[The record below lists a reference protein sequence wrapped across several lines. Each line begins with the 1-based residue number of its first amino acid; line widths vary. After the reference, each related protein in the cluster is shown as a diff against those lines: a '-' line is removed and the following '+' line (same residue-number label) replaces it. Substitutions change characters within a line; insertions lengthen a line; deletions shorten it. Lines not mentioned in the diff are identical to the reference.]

1 MRPQRP
7 PRMLTAATSAAVA
20 SIILLFVMVL
30 ALALP
35 VLVRGLG
42 AEGGTLFSWTW
53 NVGQKQFGI
62 LPMMAG
68 SLILAVL
75 ATACAWPLALGLC
88 GLTLAG
94 AAGGRARRGLMLTL
108 NGLIRFMTAVP
119 TVIYGFVA
127 VFLLVPLMRE
137 ILGRGSGLGLAGAG
151 LVLTILILPTMVLIM
166 EAGLKR
172 RYEAVRLDAA
182 ALGFGGLA
190 TFWHWVLPR
199 SGSALISAL
208 VLGFGRALGDT
219 MISLMLAGNAPQTP
233 AALSDSFR
241 TLTAHMAL
249 VTANEAGGEAYNSL
263 FAAGAILLA
272 ISCGV
277 SLIART
283 LRRAPD
289 AVDSEALSAASG
301 LRRPRVFSWPADLA
315 GRVGPKL
322 LAVLGA
328 MGGLICLITFA
339 AIAGLL
345 LYRSWGHLNLQLF
358 FGDVSPLEAVSGR
371 RPVWDGLWPACVGT
385 LSLIGLTMLFVLP
398 PGLGC
403 GIYLAEYAGPGSRKY
418 LGAIMDM
425 AAGVPSIVMGL
436 FGFTLIV
443 LLRRF
448 LPGANTC
455 LLLAAFCLSL
465 LVLPVLVSATKEAA
479 AAVPGELRL
488 SLAALGFAKW
498 PIIKLAVLPMAGRGI
513 LGGIILALGRAAED
527 AAVIMLTGAVANA
540 GFFKGLWAKFQA
552 LPFTIYYTAAQYQ
565 TQAEL
570 DRGFG
575 AALILLI
582 MSAALFAGARLI
594 ERSYSR
600 RLGG

>member
-1 MRPQRP
+1 M
-7 PRMLTAATSAAVA
+7 AVV
-20 SIILLFVMVL
+20 SIILLFAMVL
-30 ALALP
+30 AFALP
-35 VLVRGLG
+35 VFGRGLS
-42 AEGGTLFSWTW
+42 ADGGTLFSWTW
-53 NVGQKQFGI
+53 NTGQKQFGI
-62 LPMMAG
+62 LPMAAG
-68 SLILAVL
+68 SLILAAS
-75 ATACAWPLALGLC
+75 ATICAWPLALGLC
-88 GLTLAG
+88 GLTI
-94 AAGGRARRGLMLTL
+94 AGGRGARCRIIMVLGA
-108 NGLIRFMTAVP
+108 LIRFMTAVP

-127 VFLLVPLMRE
+127 VFLLVPLMRQ
-137 ILGRGSGLGLAGAG
+137 ILGRGSGLGLASAG

-166 EAGLKR
+166 EAGLKKP
-172 RYEAVRLDAA
+172 YERVRLDSA

-190 TFWHWVLPR
+190 TFWHWVLPQ

-219 MISLMLAGNAPQTP
+219 MISLMLAGNAPQVP

-263 FAAGAILLA
+263 FAAGAIALA

-277 SLIART
+277 SLAVRALGREKKT
-283 LRRAPD
+283 VDVKDLGGLPGPRRPK
-289 AVDSEALSAASG
+289 ALSR
-301 LRRPRVFSWPADLA
+301 LADLA
-315 GRVGPKL
+315 GKMGPRL
-322 LAVLGA
+322 LAILGA
-328 MGGLICLITFA
+328 AGGFICLA
-339 AIAGLL
+339 ALSSIICLL

-358 FGDVSPLEAVSGR
+358 FGDVPPLEAISGR
-371 RPVWDGLWPACVGT
+371 RPVWDGLWPAAVGT
-385 LSLIGLTMLFVLP
+385 LSLVGLTMFFVLP

-403 GIYLAEYAGPGSRKY
+403 GIYLAEYAGPRQQKY
-418 LGAIMDM
+418 LGAVMGM

-436 FGFTLIV
+436 FGFTMII

-448 LPGANTC
+448 LPEANTC

-465 LVLPVLVSATKEAA
+465 LVLPVLVSATREAV

-488 SLAALGFAKW
+488 SMYALGFSKW
-498 PIIKLAVLPMAGRGI
+498 QTIKLAVLPTASRGI
-513 LGGIILALGRAAED
+513 LGGIILSLGRAAED

-540 GFFKGLWAKFQA
+540 GFFKGLWSKFQA

-565 TQAEL
+565 SQAEL

-582 MSAALFAGARLI
+582 MSAALFAVARLI
-594 ERSYSR
+594 EHNYSHG
-600 RLGG
+600 LKG

>member
-1 MRPQRP
+1 M
-7 PRMLTAATSAAVA
+7 AAV
-20 SIILLFVMVL
+20 SIVLLFAMVL
-30 ALALP
+30 AFALP
-35 VLVRGLG
+35 VFSRGLG
-42 AEGGTLFSWTW
+42 PEGGGLLSWTW
-53 NVGQKQFGI
+53 NAGQKQFGI
-62 LPMMAG
+62 LSMVAG
-68 SLILAVL
+68 SLILAVS
-75 ATACAWPLALGLC
+75 ATVCAWPLALGLC
-88 GLTLAG
+88 GLGLAG
-94 AAGGRARRGLMLTL
+94 RAGGPVARRLLTAL
-108 NGLIRFMTAVP
+108 GALIRFMTAVP

-127 VFLLVPLMRE
+127 VFLLVPLMRAA
-137 ILGRGSGLGLAGAG
+137 LGRGSGLGLASAG
-151 LVLTILILPTMVLIM
+151 LALTILILPTMVLIM
-166 EAGLKR
+166 EAGLKK
-172 RYEAVRLDAA
+172 RYERLRLDAA

-190 TFWHWVLPR
+190 TFWHWVLPQ
-199 SGSALISAL
+199 SGSALVSAL

-249 VTANEAGGEAYNSL
+249 VTANEAGGAAYNSL

-277 SLIART
+277 SLAVRA
-283 LRRAPD
+283 LRREPGRAPGAAFQSAGFPARLTD
-289 AVDSEALSAASG
+289 A
-301 LRRPRVFSWPADLA
+301 A
-315 GRVGPKL
+315 GRAGPKI

-328 MGGLICLITFA
+328 AGGLICLVALT
-339 AIAGLL
+339 AIVGLL
-345 LYRSWGHLNLQLF
+345 ISRSWGHLDLQLF
-358 FGDVSPLEAVSGR
+358 FGQTPPLEALSGR
-371 RPVWDGLWPACVGT
+371 RPVWDGIWPACVGT
-385 LSLIGLTMLFVLP
+385 LSLVGLTMLFVLP

-403 GIYLAEYAGPGSRKY
+403 GLYLAEYAGPGQRKY

-448 LPGANTC
+448 FPAASTC

-465 LVLPVLVSATKEAA
+465 LVLPVLVSATREAV

-488 SLAALGFAKW
+488 SMAALGFSKGQT
-498 PIIKLAVLPMAGRGI
+498 IRLALLPTASRGI
-513 LGGIILALGRAAED
+513 LGGVILSLGRAAED

-540 GFFKGLWAKFQA
+540 GFFKGLWSKFQA

-565 TQAEL
+565 SQAEL

-575 AALILLI
+575 AALILLM
-582 MSAALFAGARLI
+582 MSAVLFVGAQLI
-594 ERSYSR
+594 ERRYSR
-600 RLGG
+600 ALKG

>member
-1 MRPQRP
+1 
-7 PRMLTAATSAAVA
+7 MLTATTMMAVV
-20 SIILLFVMVL
+20 SIILLFAMVL
-30 ALALP
+30 AFALP
-35 VLVRGLG
+35 VFGRGLSTD
-42 AEGGTLFSWTW
+42 GGTLFSWTW
-53 NVGQKQFGI
+53 NTSQKQFGI
-62 LPMMAG
+62 LSMVAG
-68 SLILAVL
+68 SLILAVS

-88 GLTLAG
+88 GLTISARASGRITWGLLA
-94 AAGGRARRGLMLTL
+94 TL
-108 NGLIRFMTAVP
+108 SVLIRFMTAVP

-127 VFLLVPLMRE
+127 VFLLVPLMRTA
-137 ILGRGSGLGLAGAG
+137 LGRGSGLGLASAG
-151 LVLTILILPTMVLIM
+151 LVLTVLILPTMVLIM
-166 EAGLKR
+166 EAGLKK
-172 RYEAVRLDAA
+172 RYERVRLDSA
-182 ALGFGGLA
+182 ALGFRGLA
-190 TFWHWVLPR
+190 TLWHWVLPQ
-199 SGSALISAL
+199 SGSALIAAL

-277 SLIART
+277 SLAVRA
-283 LRRAPD
+283 LRREQRPD
-289 AVDSEALSAASG
+289 GLKSELAGFQPSKG
-301 LRRPRVFSWPADLA
+301 LGWLADLA
-315 GRVGPKL
+315 GKTGPKF
-322 LAVLGA
+322 LAVSGSA
-328 MGGLICLITFA
+328 GGLVCLIA
-339 AIAGLL
+339 LSAIIGLL
-345 LYRSWGHLNLQLF
+345 VYRSWGHLNLHLF
-358 FGDVSPLEAVSGR
+358 FGDVSPLEAISGR
-371 RPVWDGLWPACVGT
+371 RPVWDGIWPACVGT
-385 LSLIGLTMLFVLP
+385 LSLVGLTMLLVLP

-403 GIYLAEYAGPGSRKY
+403 GIYLAEYAGPGQRKY

-443 LLRRF
+443 LLRRY

-465 LVLPVLVSATKEAA
+465 LVLPVLVSATREAVT
-479 AAVPGELRL
+479 AVPGELRL
-488 SLAALGFAKW
+488 SMTALGFSKGQT
-498 PIIKLAVLPMAGRGI
+498 IRLAVLPTASRGI
-513 LGGIILALGRAAED
+513 LGGIILSLGRAAED

-540 GFFKGLWAKFQA
+540 GFFKGLWSKFQA

-582 MSAALFAGARLI
+582 MSAILFAGAQWI
-594 ERSYSR
+594 ERRYSR
-600 RLGG
+600 GLKG